1 MVQTQQINLTINKLT
16 KQQYDSIQ
24 SPVATDLY
32 LVTDDD
38 YYTSSQVDD
47 LTNLNSNL
55 DNIIAGDPVEDVTE
69 EDIETE
75 LNSIIQ
81 GD

>member
-16 KQQYDSIQ
+16 KQQYDTIQ

-75 LNSIIQ
+75 LNNIIQ